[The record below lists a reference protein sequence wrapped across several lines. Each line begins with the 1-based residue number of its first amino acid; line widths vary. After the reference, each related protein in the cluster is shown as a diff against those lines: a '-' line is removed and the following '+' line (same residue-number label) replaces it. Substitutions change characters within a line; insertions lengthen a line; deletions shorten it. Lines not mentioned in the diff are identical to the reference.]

1 MYYNYKVSLKVF
13 SEKEWIMKIKL
24 SIMITFILQ
33 SLLSFSSNSNNKISS
48 ISENGQG
55 NKGRLCIGEM
65 NIYLTKIV

>member
-1 MYYNYKVSLKVF
+1 
-13 SEKEWIMKIKL
+13 MKIKL
-24 SIMITFILQ
+24 SIVITFILQ

>member
-24 SIMITFILQ
+24 SIVITFILQ